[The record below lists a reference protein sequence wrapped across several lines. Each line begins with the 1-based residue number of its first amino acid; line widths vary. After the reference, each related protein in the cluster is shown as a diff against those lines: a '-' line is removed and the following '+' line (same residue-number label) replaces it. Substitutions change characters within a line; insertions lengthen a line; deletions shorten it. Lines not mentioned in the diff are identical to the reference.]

1 MHFYNDG
8 ESNENG
14 IGNRKDESDC
24 CGQFFI
30 LFAHIVKLLKD
41 IYNSFISQ
49 RPFGHMILHI
59 NV

>member
-41 IYNSFISQ
+41 I
-49 RPFGHMILHI
+49 
-59 NV
+59 